1 MKSKYETLFTQ
12 EIKNSGIDVNE
23 LIDLVWG
30 RKEATVIQHI
40 HDVICHDPVTKF
52 RYEYYD
58 LDRAENFE
66 NNLRRNQRIHEYIEQ
81 GVLPHPHMDN
91 YGEFGSSINGLIP
104 YSVHHAMFESI
115 FQILGSDEQIKK
127 HWQDILDY
135 KITGCYVQT
144 EIGTG
149 SNVQGLETEAVFD
162 KDTQEFIIHTPS
174 VKAIKFWP
182 GELGKMA
189 NHAVVFA
196 KLIIDDESYGIHS
209 FFMKIRDQSTH
220 EPLPGIEVGDIGP
233 KYGYFEKD
241 NGYMKFEHVRVPRS
255 AILSRYVNVT
265 KEGMIELRGDPRV
278 AYATMLSIRVTLIS
292 FAWRFELLNCNM
304 AIRYGLKRTQFK
316 SISNSNQERRII
328 EYQATQAKVT
338 PHLAFGYSMIFMS
351 KY

>member
-1 MKSKYETLFTQ
+1 MKSRFETLLAQ
-12 EIKNSGIDVNE
+12 EIENSGIDVQE
-23 LIDLVWG
+23 LIHFVWG
-30 RKEATVIQHI
+30 RHQATQIRHI
-40 HDVICHDPVTKF
+40 HNIICNDPVTKF
-52 RYEYYD
+52 RCKYYD

-66 NNLRRNQRIHEYIEQ
+66 NNLRRNQRLNELFEK
-81 GVLPHPHMDN
+81 GVIPQPNMDN
-91 YGEFGSSINGLIP
+91 YVEFGSAFNSLIP
-104 YSVHHAMFESI
+104 HGIHHAMFESI
-115 FQILGSDEQIKK
+115 FQILGSDEQIKE
-127 HWQDILDY
+127 HWQNIQDY
-135 KITGCYVQT
+135 RITGCYAQT

-220 EPLPGIEVGDIGP
+220 EPLPGIEVGDLGP
-233 KYGYFEKD
+233 KYGYPEKD

-265 KEGMIELRGDPRV
+265 EEGMIELKGDPRV
-278 AYATMLSIRVTLIS
+278 AYATMLWIRVSLIT
-292 FAWRFELLNCNM
+292 FAFRLELLNCNI

-316 SISNSNQERRII
+316 SISNSNQERRIL
-328 EYQATQAKVT
+328 EYQATQARVT